1 MRLKLTLI
9 LLLTATSASARPVS
23 DAEYKQHVAGKQRK
37 PDSIRIR
44 QKFPNGSKGKTHVS
58 ALAKMPQN
66 KMFDTLITNAQIVD
80 GSGSPA
86 YPGQVGIVG
95 DRIVYV
101 GPVQP
106 QQGGTTV
113 DARGK
118 VVAPGFINMLS
129 WATESLMFDPL
140 AQSDLRQGVT
150 LEVFGEGESLGPL
163 NAVMKADLIK
173 QQADF
178 KYPITWTTLG
188 QALSQYERRG
198 IGPNVASFVG
208 TATVRTHE
216 LGQGDVDPTP
226 AQLARMQGLV
236 TAAMKEGALGVGSA
250 LIYAPALYAEKPELI
265 ALAKSAAQCGGGYI
279 SHMRSEGDNIETA
292 VDELIDIAR
301 QSGGRAEIYHLKMAG
316 KNNWGKLDAIIGKVE
331 EARAAQLKVSAN
343 MYNYTAGA
351 TGLDVS
357 MPPWVRD
364 GGPEAWMGRLKDPAN
379 RERLIRE
386 MSTPQKD
393 WENLYLAAGA
403 ENITLLGFKNPKLKP
418 LTGKTL
424 AEVAKMRGTG
434 PEATIIDLIV
444 EDHSRVEMAIFLMD
458 EKNVRRQIQIPW
470 MSFGSDAEA
479 SEPKGVFLQ
488 MSTHPRAYGNVAR
501 LLGRYVRDEKL
512 ISLPDAVR
520 KLTSLPATNWGIRDR
535 GLLKAGYFADVVIF
549 DPAIIADHATYEKP
563 QQFATGV
570 TNVFVNGKHVV
581 KDSVPTGVKAGRFVH
596 GPGWTGWPGGGAC
609 PITRNPK

>member
-1 MRLKLTLI
+1 MGVIRHIGSGLAILALTPAVAAPNVSSKAVVFDMLI
-9 LLLTATSASARPVS
+9 S
-23 DAEYKQHVAGKQRK
+23 
-37 PDSIRIR
+37 
-44 QKFPNGSKGKTHVS
+44 
-58 ALAKMPQN
+58 
-66 KMFDTLITNAQIVD
+66 NAQIVD
-80 GSGSPA
+80 GSGGPA
-86 YPGQVGIVG
+86 YPGQVGIDG
-95 DRIVYV
+95 DKIVYV
-101 GPVQP
+101 GPP
-106 QQGGTTV
+106 QLKHGRSEI
-113 DARGK
+113 DAGGK

-178 KYPITWTTLG
+178 KYPVTWTTLG

-198 IGPNVASFVG
+198 IGPNVASFIG
-208 TATVRTHE
+208 AATVRTHE
-216 LGQGDVDPTP
+216 LGQGDIDPTP
-226 AQLARMQGLV
+226 AQLTHMQGLV
-236 TAAMKEGALGVGSA
+236 TAAMKEGALGVGSS

-279 SHMRSEGDNIETA
+279 SHMRSEGDRIEAA
-292 VDELIDIAR
+292 VDELIDIGR
-301 QSGGRAEIYHLKMAG
+301 QSGGRAEIYHLKMGG
-316 KNNWGKLDAIIGKVE
+316 KKNWTKLDTIIGKVE
-331 EARAAQLKVSAN
+331 TARAQGLKVSAN

-364 GGPEAWMGRLKDPAN
+364 GGTEAWIARLKDPAN
-379 RERLIRE
+379 RDRLIRE
-386 MSTPQKD
+386 MSTPQNE

-403 ENITLLGFKNPKLKP
+403 ENIILLGFKNPKLKP

-424 AEVAKMRGTG
+424 ADVAKMRGTG

-444 EDHSRVEMAIFLMD
+444 EDHSRIEMAIFLMN
-458 EKNVRRQIQIPW
+458 EENVRRQIQVPW

-479 SEPKGVFLQ
+479 SEPKGPFLQ

-535 GLLKAGYFADVVIF
+535 GLLKAGYFADIVIF
-549 DPAIIADHATYEKP
+549 DPATIADHATYEKP

-570 TNVFVNGKHVV
+570 TNVFVNGKQVV
-581 KDSVPTGVKAGRFVH
+581 KDGVPTGIKAGRFVH

-609 PITRNPK
+609 PAIRDPK